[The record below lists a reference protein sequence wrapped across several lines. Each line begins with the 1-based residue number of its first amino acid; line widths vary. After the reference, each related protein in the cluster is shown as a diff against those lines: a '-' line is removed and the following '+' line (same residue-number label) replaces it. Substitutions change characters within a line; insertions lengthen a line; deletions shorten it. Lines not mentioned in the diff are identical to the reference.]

1 MTSYEVVLLYY
12 SYSIIAQ
19 VSLRTE
25 VNLLV
30 QVTEKARIFWLQALL
45 NLRQK
50 WYLQGFFSF
59 SPLNGLS
66 SNGGVSWLAITF
78 ILTLWWPYGK
88 RIFLRLRQKAPMG
101 LILDSWHNMPIH
113 ELSLCQ
119 EDWALLLGKPGLWA
133 YVGHFQ

>member
-19 VSLRTE
+19 VSLCTE

-78 ILTLWWPYGK
+78 ILTL
-88 RIFLRLRQKAPMG
+88 
-101 LILDSWHNMPIH
+101 
-113 ELSLCQ
+113 
-119 EDWALLLGKPGLWA
+119 
-133 YVGHFQ
+133 